1 MNEEADIMAYQR
13 KTVDE
18 YVLLGNWGYGFDEI
32 LVEDNA
38 KDIRTRLREYVKNDP
53 RATYRIHKRRV
64 PIDKKPLL

>member
-53 RATYRIHKRRV
+53 RATYWIHKRRV
-64 PIDKKPLL
+64 PIDKKP